1 LAEVL
6 ITLAIIGIVA
16 AITIPSIVAN
26 HQKKELETRYAKIYS
41 TVMHAIN
48 MAIAE
53 NGGIESWEW
62 VDQNVPNDL
71 EIKITEKYFLPYLN
85 VMKFCPNDKSEGCFP
100 DVTYKALNGADWAN
114 LNKRD
119 NPKALLADG
128 SSIAFNYV
136 NNCFTSGN
144 RCLILQIDTNGARKP
159 NVVGYDLHEINFYPQ
174 TGEILPAGVYKN
186 NSYNEDTKSFYR
198 YSEEE
203 SRSMCKADGFYC
215 SGIVIQDGFKINY

>member
-1 LAEVL
+1 VL
-6 ITLAIIGIVA
+6 ITLSIIGVIA

-26 HQKKELETRYAKIYS
+26 HQKRELEVRFAKSYR
-41 TVMHAIN
+41 TAMHAVN
-48 MAIAE
+48 MSIAE
-53 NGGIESWEW
+53 NGGIETWEW
-62 VDQNVPNDL
+62 VDETLVPNDYSI
-71 EIKITEKYFLPYLN
+71 EIVKKYFLPYLN
-85 VMKFCPNDKSEGCFP
+85 VAKFCPDANTRGCFP
-100 DVTYKALNGADWAN
+100 DVVYKVGGTGNDWSN
-114 LNKRD
+114 LDIRN
-119 NPKALLADG
+119 NPKVLLADG
-128 SSIAFNYV
+128 SSIAFNFAAKCLT
-136 NNCFTSGN
+136 NGN